1 MILID
6 SSYRQRLAYRRHLL
20 LTHPSQTTSHLPA
33 AAPALA
39 ELHTYLFSHHL
50 PRRFP
55 AYFTLTPSG
64 VLLQNHTNS
73 NTYPIVP
80 QSPTLAL
87 RALAENLDEDLI
99 LLQPDGSDYRVSAFA
114 VCAPA
119 GYSLDRKLGCALR
132 EVGRGVEGGL
142 GDVLAGLEPGVENA
156 LARWEWTLAPDSE
169 LFCLQERWGQGAK
182 PWSVERACLRVER
195 QTLWKLPGTEAV
207 VLGVKTYITPLKQLK
222 TNTEQAGRLREAVL
236 ALDGEAARGKRA
248 EVWRDEV
255 VAYLS

>member
-1 MILID
+1 MILFD

-20 LTHPSQTTSHLPA
+20 LTHTTETTSHLPA

-39 ELHTYLFSHHL
+39 ELHTYLFSYHL

-64 VLLQNHTNS
+64 VLLQNHTSS

-80 QSPTLAL
+80 QSPSLAL
-87 RALAENLDEDLI
+87 RALAENLDEDII
-99 LLQPDGSDYRVSAFA
+99 LLQPDGVDYRVSAFA

-142 GDVLAGLEPGVENA
+142 GDVLGGLEPGVENA

-169 LFCLQERWGQGAK
+169 LFCLEERWGQGK
-182 PWSVERACLRVER
+182 KWGVERACLRVER
-195 QTLWKLPGTEAV
+195 QTLWKLPGTGAV
-207 VLGVKTYITPLKQLK
+207 VLGVKTYITSLKQLK
-222 TNTEQAGRLREAVL
+222 SNPAEARRLREAVE

-255 VAYLS
+255 LAYLS